1 MDEMKLAPYP
11 PRLPPQ
17 KADFSLKFMVNKTGP
32 STWVLN
38 AAPHEFFRQNAPPI
52 MWNEISRGE
61 TSWGNANGFLK
72 NGSVVDLII
81 ENGAEIDSTHPFH
94 KHNHKV
100 WVIGQGRGG
109 FHWKD
114 VEEAIGGDGAEY
126 FNLVNPPYRDG
137 FTLYGGEGN
146 FVVVRY
152 EINFPAVSMLHCHM
166 IHHFAVG
173 VPLSTPGIER
183 RPSYQLTSGTERA
196 TGYFAGRHGGHAACS
211 PRVERQATCRVPVP
225 ATLRSF
231 GLNTEM
237 HRYDVVQSM
246 VVGTAVSSAVK
257 LQGDH
262 ESW

>member
-1 MDEMKLAPYP
+1 MDETKLAPYP

-61 TSWGNANGFLK
+61 TSWGNSHGFLK

-100 WVIGQGRGG
+100 YVIGQGRGG
-109 FHWKD
+109 FRWKD
-114 VEEAIGGDGAEY
+114 VEEALAGGGAEY
-126 FNLVNPPYRDG
+126 FNLVDPPYRDG

-146 FVVVRY
+146 FVVIRY
-152 EINFPAVSMLHCHM
+152 EITFPAVSMLHRHM
-166 IHHFAVG
+166 IHHFAVS
-173 VPLSTPGIER
+173 VQFPPPI
-183 RPSYQLTSGTERA
+183 
-196 TGYFAGRHGGHAACS
+196 
-211 PRVERQATCRVPVP
+211 
-225 ATLRSF
+225 SF
-231 GLNTEM
+231 DIN
-237 HRYDVVQSM
+237 
-246 VVGTAVSSAVK
+246 
-257 LQGDH
+257 
-262 ESW
+262 

>member
-1 MDEMKLAPYP
+1 MTSKSYKEPAYFVILQPKYFHSHISWPYTQLTDLQDLSAQPNRTVPDTKPWLHLNGSVIDPSHRVMDETKLAPFP

-61 TSWGNANGFLK
+61 TSWGNSHGFLK

-100 WVIGQGRGG
+100 YVIGQGRGG
-109 FHWKD
+109 FRWKD
-114 VEEAIGGDGAEY
+114 VEEALAGGGAEY
-126 FNLVNPPYRDG
+126 FNLVDPPYRDG

-146 FVVVRY
+146 FVVIRY
-152 EINFPAVSMLHCHM
+152 EITFPAVSMLHCHM
-166 IHHFAVG
+166 IHHFAVS
-173 VPLSTPGIER
+173 VHFTP
-183 RPSYQLTSGTERA
+183 
-196 TGYFAGRHGGHAACS
+196 
-211 PRVERQATCRVPVP
+211 PVSLD
-225 ATLRSF
+225 T
-231 GLNTEM
+231 
-237 HRYDVVQSM
+237 D
-246 VVGTAVSSAVK
+246 
-257 LQGDH
+257 
-262 ESW
+262 

>member
-1 MDEMKLAPYP
+1 MPYP

-61 TSWGNANGFLK
+61 TSWENAHGFLK
-72 NGSVVDLII
+72 NGSAVNLII
-81 ENGAEIDSTHPFH
+81 ENGIEIDSTHPFH

-100 WVIGQGRGG
+100 WVVGQGRGG
-109 FHWKD
+109 FRWKD
-114 VEEAIGGDGAEY
+114 VEEAVAGGGAEY

-146 FVVVRY
+146 FVVIRY

-166 IHHFAVG
+166 IHHFAVKSLH
-173 VPLSTPGIER
+173 PPFR
-183 RPSYQLTSGTERA
+183 RPSYQLELTCGIERA
-196 TGYFAGRHGGHAACS
+196 AGYIAGRHGGYAPC
-211 PRVERQATCRVPVP
+211 PPGVKRQATC
-225 ATLRSF
+225 
-231 GLNTEM
+231 
-237 HRYDVVQSM
+237 
-246 VVGTAVSSAVK
+246 
-257 LQGDH
+257 
-262 ESW
+262 